1 MLCVG
6 VHGLLYQLKM
16 DETISQGFKLLHI
29 PCYLYAVLSHEM
41 PDVDICVSRV
51 PNHFDALYREH
62 LFSEVIHHTLKVRV
76 ILKKMLSTIVSNRK
90 LVP

>member
-1 MLCVG
+1 
-6 VHGLLYQLKM
+6 
-16 DETISQGFKLLHI
+16 
-29 PCYLYAVLSHEM
+29 M

-76 ILKKMLSTIVSNRK
+76 ILKKMLIPFVEMVNGRVGAFVRIIVLLPILKTRFVYDK
-90 LVP
+90 WRTREL